1 MTTPIDQALAS
12 LNAMSPPV
20 SSGSMGSLEDFAQFL
35 ATSRRNTRP
44 KPIIS
49 LPTPKKKSSPS
60 ILSRVIDVLS
70 RPLYTVT
77 STINE
82 GVDPEPS
89 DNFKDF
95 VEAAWGGFS
104 GKRKTMPGDIWISGR
119 QRIHGE
125 TKEEATRQINKADP
139 FSRFM
144 MELGPAILLDP
155 LSYLG
160 VGLFTK
166 PKHAGSAAVEAGKG
180 ASKADVLADK
190 LPKMNKDD
198 VLNTPYVA
206 TIGLD
211 GSRTMG
217 TRAPKDYGRGTTA
230 EAFSTNLS
238 RKAAYSGPEPAAA
251 VGLQDIPATF
261 RRGPSVPEATPPVST
276 FDVPNVQPPVSPVRP
291 PGMIKTL
298 SDAEISFR
306 NLYQADLPP
315 KIARAQDINYAE
327 DLAKQAGYAN
337 RESAARAGRREAAA
351 VPKATE
357 SPYVTAMR
365 EANPKTA
372 AGLPLPRNANDL
384 IAGIARGD
392 MNFIQSAAP
401 RFVPSARQAV
411 RATHVNKANELLQKA
426 KIIGTAENAAVFN
439 RAAQTNLFDKAFG
452 YARRVVEMTE
462 AKARTYA
469 YNVLR
474 AAEQAEGVAIAGY
487 GGKANTTMSQIIN
500 DLGGPNSPLLRGEGT
515 HNLLT
520 KVARAFDTGDLK
532 ILDGAPQAF
541 RDAVQAAMARNA
553 VAEAPSL
560 ARIVENAAHDMDIA
574 RKSMSAEKFD
584 AFMKRNVVADIAKG
598 QRDAK
603 VGLRPRNQTGAA
615 SQSPTTFQAARQ
627 LVSAANKARKSRPQ
641 QEMDLWI
648 KDGWLNRVRDGKA
661 LYNTKP
667 KDYAAFQEAQS
678 RLIEKELGVSFK
690 NLGEEVGASNRAW
703 DTIMARVS
711 THHGQQD
718 IRQLFQTEFGFGQA
732 QAATKAEYLND
743 LVRGN
748 PAKGIP
754 ASTEAQRSEAFKL
767 VQGLGDSAAVS
778 PEVQALAGRFEQLMG
793 LMLDSNQMNSIAT
806 RALVSKKQLNSVLAQ
821 MGSKF
826 KFDSGKDVKDTLGVS
841 HDFSKGMDWLNS
853 WKAADIADPVEFMY
867 KMDHAMEIISHKN
880 AALDDFIARWG
891 SAKYGGEYTSKVPSV
906 ERANGFYFPKD
917 MAQQL
922 ANFEKSQEKM
932 FAATSPFMQH
942 LDKALTAWKSGVTI
956 YAPSHHIR
964 NMIGDTYFNWMNG
977 VNTIKPYR
985 DAARIMGANSSKYED
1000 FAGLELLSMDNPLKT
1015 LAQTTRGGDT
1025 ILTTRGGLSLTADQ
1039 LYLGARSKGILQ
1051 KARVAE
1057 ELIGD
1062 PLLKNGLPLIR
1073 GRGQKAARKVS
1084 ETRDHYARL
1093 AHFADIMRKSN
1104 VSSLKGLDEAMN
1116 QAAARVRKWHPDGM
1130 DLTHAEKTVARRVIP
1145 FYSWARKS
1153 IPLILES
1160 MVKKPG
1166 KTLAFPKAM
1175 YALGT
1180 ALGMEPDS
1188 IADPFPT
1195 DQLFPDWI
1203 KAKGIGP
1210 IALYG
1215 AQGPAGALAG
1225 LTAGAAE
1232 YQFDPNTG
1240 QIVEGP
1246 MGYGVINP
1254 SNPFL
1259 DFFGTYA
1266 SKPQDP
1272 VQGAFQGVM
1281 QGMTPFIKSPIELA
1295 QGRQFLTGAPIEDA
1309 SRYTTENLPIVSI
1322 LSRLSG
1328 MDISGEP
1335 TRRAERGDI
1344 NYQKEAWANFLF
1356 ALGATGTGPYIKNT
1370 EIAQNVR

>member
-1 MTTPIDQALAS
+1 MTTPTDPIAGALAA

-20 SSGSMGSLEDFAQFL
+20 SSVSPTGTLEEFAQFL
-35 ATSRRNTRP
+35 ATSRQRTRP

-49 LPTPKKKSSPS
+49 MPTPKKKSSPS

-82 GVDPEPS
+82 AVDPESS
-89 DNFKDF
+89 DFGDYL
-95 VEAAWGGFS
+95 EAAWGGLS
-104 GKRKTMPGDIWISGR
+104 GKRKTMPQDIIASGR

-125 TKEEATRQINKADP
+125 TKEEAYKAIGEANP
-139 FSRFM
+139 VLRFM
-144 MELGPAILLDP
+144 ANLGPAIALDP
-155 LSYLG
+155 LTYIG
-160 VGLFTK
+160 PGLFTK
-166 PKHAGSAAVEAGKG
+166 FKKPPALPATGAG
-180 ASKADVLADK
+180 ASKADVIAEN
-190 LPKMNKDD
+190 LPKMNE
-198 VLNTPYVA
+198 PF
-206 TIGLD
+206 
-211 GSRTMG
+211 GSSL
-217 TRAPKDYGRGTTA
+217 KYGRG
-230 EAFSTNLS
+230 ESFVDELS
-238 RKAAYSGPEPAAA
+238 RKAASTGSSPAAA
-251 VGLQDIPATF
+251 VEFQNIPATF
-261 RRGPSVPEATPPVST
+261 RRGPSGSTPTPPVST
-276 FDVPNVQPPVSPVRP
+276 LDIPNVQPPVPRMESPI
-291 PGMIKTL
+291 PGMQL
-298 SDAEISFR
+298 SEEILQTVR
-306 NLYQADLPP
+306 NRAYPP
-315 KIARAQDINYAE
+315 KIVQAKNIQTAEELAQS
-327 DLAKQAGYAN
+327 AGYAN
-337 RESAARAGRREAAA
+337 RASAARAGRREAAA
-351 VPKATE
+351 VPKGE
-357 SPYVTAMR
+357 SPYAAAMR
-365 EANPKTA
+365 EALGKKTA
-372 AGLPLPRNANDL
+372 AGVQIPRQADEL
-384 IAGIARGD
+384 ISGIARGD
-392 MNFIQSAAP
+392 MNFIQAAAP
-401 RFVPSARQAV
+401 KFKPTARQAV
-411 RATHVNKANELLQKA
+411 RATHVNKASELLRNGKIVTDTGEQA
-426 KIIGTAENAAVFN
+426 KVFN
-439 RAAQTNLFDKAFG
+439 RAAQTNLFDKAFSA
-452 YARRVVEMTE
+452 ARKTEKMTE
-462 AKARTYA
+462 AQARMYA

-474 AAEQAEGVAIAGY
+474 AAEQMDGVAVAGY
-487 GGKANTTMSQIIN
+487 GGRSNTLMSQII
-500 DLGGPNSPLLRGEGT
+500 DDMGGPNSPLLTAKGS

-560 ARIVENAAHDMDIA
+560 ARIVEGAAHDMDIA
-574 RKSMSAEKFD
+574 RQSMSPAKFD
-584 AFMKRNVVADIAKG
+584 EFVNRNVVAEIAKG

-603 VGLRPRNQTGAA
+603 VGLRPRSQTGAA

-627 LVSAANKARKSRPQ
+627 LVNMANKARKSRPQ

-648 KDGWLNRVRDGKA
+648 KDGWLNRVRDGKS

-667 KDYAAFQEAQS
+667 KDYAAFMEQQTRA
-678 RLIEKELGVSFK
+678 IEKELGLTFK
-690 NLGEEVGASNRAW
+690 NLGQEVGASNRAW

-711 THHGQQD
+711 THHGQQN
-718 IRQLFQTEFGFGQA
+718 IRQLFQEEFGHGMA
-732 QAATKAEYLND
+732 QAATKADYLND

-748 PAKGIP
+748 PSKGIP
-754 ASTEAQRSEAFKL
+754 ASTEAQRAEAFKL

-793 LMLDSNQMNSIAT
+793 LMLDSKGMNSIAT
-806 RALVSKKQLNSVLAQ
+806 RALVSKKQLNAALAQ

-826 KFDSGKDVKDTLGVS
+826 RFNSGKDVKDTLGVS
-841 HDFSKGMDWLNS
+841 HDFSKGMDWLDS
-853 WKAADIADPVEFMY
+853 WKAAEISDPVEFMY
-867 KMDHAMEIISHKN
+867 KLDNAMEIVSHKN

-891 SAKYGGEYTSKVPSV
+891 SAKYGGEFTHKVPSV

-942 LDKALTAWKSGVTI
+942 LDKVLTAWKSGVTI

-964 NMIGDTYFNWMNG
+964 NMIGDTYFNWMDG
-977 VNTIKPYR
+977 VNTFKPYK
-985 DAARIMGANSSKYED
+985 DAARIMGANASKYDD
-1000 FAGLELLSMDNPLKT
+1000 FAGIERLSMDNPLGS
-1015 LAQTTRGGDT
+1015 LAGTTRGNDV
-1025 ILTTRGGLSLTADQ
+1025 ILRTAGGLPLTADQ

-1057 ELIGD
+1057 ELVGD

-1073 GRGQKAARKVS
+1073 GRGQKAARKLS
-1084 ETRDHYARL
+1084 ETRDHYVRL
-1093 AHFADIMRKSN
+1093 AHFADIMRKSK
-1104 VSSLKGLDEAMN
+1104 VSNINGLDKAMSE
-1116 QAAARVRKWHPDGM
+1116 AAARVRKWHPDGM

-1160 MVKKPG
+1160 MVKNPG
-1166 KTLAFPKAM
+1166 KTLAYPKAM
-1175 YALGT
+1175 YSLAQSM
-1180 ALGMEPDS
+1180 GMDPQS
-1188 IADPFPT
+1188 LSDPFPT

-1225 LTAGAAE
+1225 LTAGAPQ
-1232 YQFDPNTG
+1232 YQFDPVSG
-1240 QIVEGP
+1240 QITQGP

-1266 SKPQDP
+1266 AKPEDP
-1272 VQGAFQGVM
+1272 VQGAFQGVL
-1281 QGMTPFIKSPIELA
+1281 QGLTPFVKVPIELA
-1295 QGRQFLTGAPIEDA
+1295 QGRQFLTGAPINDA

-1335 TRRAERGDI
+1335 TRRSERGDI
-1344 NYQKEAWANFLF
+1344 NYQTEAWINFLT